1 MSGLAIH
8 FEKDQITFSTDSL
21 VTADDRFSGKRI
33 NSLSKVDFYQHL
45 KCCVVALGYS
55 RLRSDF
61 HEFINELVL
70 SDIVDLVDIT
80 EKYFLD
86 IIDVEKY
93 NPSVYIDQ
101 EENDHLGSLYIM
113 GFSDKLNRL
122 CAYRISIE
130 RYSLSVIELKTD
142 NQLFIHPP
150 ISKESKARIIS
161 EFQPRTDVK
170 PQEIMVEFVKQMA
183 ADTLVQEDFTVAVG
197 MEIHTTQ
204 LSVIN
209 GQFICAF
216 GIPVRL
222 ERFEEELKE
231 MARDQENKLF
241 IEASRKRIERTD
253 RMFKQEE
260 TV

>member
-70 SDIVDLVDIT
+70 SDIVDLVELT

-86 IIDVEKY
+86 IIDVEQY
-93 NPSVYIDQ
+93 DTGVYIDRL
-101 EENDHLGSLYIM
+101 EKDHLGSLYIM

-122 CAYRISIE
+122 CAYRISME
-130 RYSLSVIELKTD
+130 RYSLSVVELKTD
-142 NQLFIHPP
+142 NRLFIHPP
-150 ISKESKARIIS
+150 ISEESKTRIIS
-161 EFQPRTDVK
+161 GFHPRTDVM

-183 ADTLVQEDFTVAVG
+183 TDTLVQEDFTVAVG

-216 GIPVRL
+216 GVPTRL
-222 ERFEEELKE
+222 EDFDRELKE

-241 IEASRKRIERTD
+241 VQANRKRIERMD
-253 RMFKQEE
+253 KLFKIDKAK
-260 TV
+260 